1 MSSSLSLCVC
11 ISPTDTSVPTSTVA
25 GPAQATSRPVSS
37 RSTGLRGDMM
47 RRDSDSAPAISGTNE
62 RREQPIAQSVTN
74 CLSRPVSGL
83 SRPVSGLSR
92 PVSGRTTGLRG
103 QLVARTHSQ
112 DISSGCRE
120 ERKDQNEGGTRSQP
134 HSRPASGR
142 VTGLRGLLASQRGRE
157 GSELA
162 APVVQCSSEPD
173 LRHQPRPG
181 TAVLAWGHRL
191 LRVGPLETDVVPLPT
206 ITSGSEGGEA
216 EAHLTPTMSTEE
228 PCDSTHLPRPPSDL
242 EECLASISHFDH
254 THLGQLG
261 RDQQGD
267 HH

>member
-1 MSSSLSLCVC
+1 
-11 ISPTDTSVPTSTVA
+11 
-25 GPAQATSRPVSS
+25 
-37 RSTGLRGDMM
+37 M
-47 RRDSDSAPAISGTNE
+47 RRDSESAPAISGTNE
-62 RREQPIAQSVTN
+62 PSLWREQPIAQSVTN

-92 PVSGRTTGLRG
+92 PVSGRTSGLRG
-103 QLVARTHSQ
+103 QLVARIHSQ
-112 DISSGCRE
+112 DISSGCCE

-157 GSELA
+157 GSDLA
-162 APVVQCSSEPD
+162 APVVQSSSEPD

-181 TAVLAWGHRL
+181 TAVLAWGHRP

-228 PCDSTHLPRPPSDL
+228 PCDSTHLPGPPSDL

-267 HH
+267 QDIHCLCGVCALQGVTHTCIHVHVHAL